1 MLKQDSR
8 YQRSPIFHLFICV
21 VLLFMSFFSVLCIT
35 ADALIRITDDWRYA
49 KGNEI
54 EQAEHGTDWYLPDY
68 EDASWPQAS
77 GGFVGGATA
86 LQQATRLRDFGLE
99 HDAVCFRTT
108 FEVADPAAIHDLVLR
123 LQFKHG
129 IILWLNGQPILNVGF
144 GNEPASETGLSTQA
158 LQRPDNVFELLTLND
173 AIPFLQQGT
182 NTLAA
187 QVHRSAAQ
195 NAFAFVLELSANFS
209 RQAMVHH
216 VSPTQA
222 LISWQTPRPTSGQ
235 VHYGLVRGN
244 LQHSVTYEPL
254 TNEPEVMLESLQ
266 PGCTYHY
273 QVSAETSTGVVRS
286 ALASF
291 STPDDEDTSLRF
303 SLLGDSGGGSAVQY
317 RLAEQIR
324 LTASD
329 LVMHTG
335 DMVYPSLVPELVD
348 LRYYSIYGP
357 HMRSVPY
364 YVATGN
370 HDVDRGRS
378 IPSELFHRPTND
390 TSAEE
395 HAAART
401 FPESYYT
408 VRHGPA
414 QFFVLLAPFFYQ
426 YALTE
431 NNPQHLWL
439 KKVLRASTSPW
450 KFIVLHH
457 PIRTSSLHRFDDYN
471 RNSKRD
477 AEELRDLLM
486 PLMKEHGV
494 QMIFSGHD
502 HVYERFQ
509 PVDGTVNIITAGGGG
524 SLYPLREYDVLSTRF
539 LSQYHFVHVDIE
551 GNTCRVDAIDDAGHV
566 FDSFV
571 MQRDA
576 VPVSSHASVWHSPL
590 VEEGG
595 AGDADGNLLNQRFDF
610 IGAPLVASMGRYSH
624 AGTVRIHND
633 ADHLY
638 LGFESLALP
647 DDGALILFMG
657 QANMQQVDDVTDLAF
672 LDHLEFEDWQPQLIG
687 VLGDE
692 FADGTYP
699 SFDRSRRGSLGP
711 QGVFHAGETLTPVQ
725 GARIQQYNL
734 SPQAYTPS
742 LKNTHLSEQNA
753 NFVEIA
759 IPWESV
765 PAWNPNEPLRLSV
778 LSGRQP
784 SSDRGVLWSFDHSLI
799 GGRLSESD
807 PNRINLQ
814 GVLVE
819 MAKGADTDGDGLS
832 DPEEASLMTD
842 ASELDTDGDGLPD
855 GWEVMHTLSPLRD
868 ALSDGSEG
876 DPDHDGHS
884 NLDEWLANTHP
895 RDSKSRL
902 SLRAEI
908 VEAGVIQIQWQGMPG
923 VTYELQSSF
932 SPKGPYEAIT
942 PIETFSSNEKNPH
955 MEKHHLSVS
964 NKGNLFFRVMARR
977 KGD

>member
-1 MLKQDSR
+1 
-8 YQRSPIFHLFICV
+8 
-21 VLLFMSFFSVLCIT
+21 MSFFSVLCIT

-54 EQAEHGTDWYLPDY
+54 EQAELGTDWYLPDY
-68 EDASWPQAS
+68 EDASWRQAN

-144 GNEPASETGLSTQA
+144 GNEPASEVRLSTQA

-173 AIPFLQQGT
+173 AIAFLQQGT

-244 LQHSVTYEPL
+244 LQHSVAYEPL

-273 QVSAETSTGVVRS
+273 QVSAKTSTGIVRS

-414 QFFVLLAPFFYQ
+414 QFFVLLAPFFHQ

-439 KKVLRASTSPW
+439 KKVLRASISPW

-471 RNSKRD
+471 RNFKRD

-486 PLMKEHGV
+486 PLMKEHSV

-551 GNTCRVDAIDDAGHV
+551 GNTCRLDAIDDAGHV

-657 QANMQQVDDVTDLAF
+657 QANMQQVDAVTDLAF
-672 LDHLEFEDWQPQLIG
+672 LDYLEFEDWQPQLIG

-759 IPWESV
+759 IPWASV

-902 SLRAEI
+902 SLRVEI
-908 VEAGVIQIQWQGMPG
+908 VEAGEIRLIWQSMPG

-942 PIETFSSNEKNPH
+942 PIETFSSNEKKPH
-955 MEKHHLSVS
+955 MEKHHLTVS

>member
-1 MLKQDSR
+1 
-8 YQRSPIFHLFICV
+8 
-21 VLLFMSFFSVLCIT
+21 MSFFSVLCIT

-54 EQAEHGTDWYLPDY
+54 LQAEHGVDWYLPDY
-68 EDASWPQAS
+68 PDTHWPQAS
-77 GGFVGGATA
+77 GGFVGGANA
-86 LQQATRLRDFGLE
+86 LQQATRLGDFGLD

-144 GNEPASETGLSTQA
+144 GNEPASETGLSAQA
-158 LQRPDNVFELLTLND
+158 LQRPDNVFELLTLNE
-173 AIPFLQQGT
+173 AIEFLRQGT

-244 LQHSVTYEPL
+244 LQHSVNYEPL

-273 QVSAETSTGVVRS
+273 QVSAKTSTGTVRS

-370 HDVDRGRS
+370 HDLDRGRS
-378 IPSELFHRPTND
+378 MPSELFHRPTND
-390 TSAEE
+390 TSAAE

-414 QFFVLLAPFFYQ
+414 QFFVLLAPFFNQ

-471 RNSKRD
+471 RNLKRD
-477 AEELRDLLM
+477 ADELRDLLM

-524 SLYPLREYDVLSTRF
+524 SLYPLREYDVLSARF

-551 GNTCRVDAIDDAGHV
+551 GLTCRVDAIDDAGHV

-571 MQRDA
+571 MQRDV

-610 IGAPLVASMGRYSH
+610 NGAPLVASMGRYSH
-624 AGTVRIHND
+624 AGTVRVHND

-647 DDGALILFMG
+647 DDGAVILFMG
-657 QANMQQVDDVTDLAF
+657 QANTQHVDGATGLAF

-699 SFDRSRRGSLGP
+699 AFDRSRSGFMGP

-784 SSDRGVLWSFDHSLI
+784 SSDRGAFWSFDHSLI
-799 GGRLSESD
+799 GGRHSQSD
-807 PNRINLQ
+807 PNRIILP
-814 GVLVE
+814 GLVLE
-819 MAKGADTDGDGLS
+819 MAKGPDSDGDGLS
-832 DPEEASLMTD
+832 DPEEASLETN
-842 ASELDTDGDGLPD
+842 SNELDTDGDGLPD
-855 GWEVMHTLSPLRD
+855 GWEVTHALSPLRD
-868 ALSDGSEG
+868 SLSDGSEG

-895 RDSKSRL
+895 RDPKSRL

-908 VEAGVIQIQWQGMPG
+908 VEPGVIQIQWQGMPG

-932 SPKGPYEAIT
+932 SPQGPYASIQT
-942 PIETFSSNEKNPH
+942 PETPKNKTNRPYLL
-955 MEKHHLSVS
+955 KLHLDAFQ
-964 NKGNLFFRVMARR
+964 NGARFFRIDARR
-977 KGD
+977 VAD

>member
-1 MLKQDSR
+1 MHNQGHRFQIPLHGETSR
-8 YQRSPIFHLFICV
+8 SLLCLLLMMFLIHGV
-21 VLLFMSFFSVLCIT
+21 V

-86 LQQATRLRDFGLE
+86 LQQATRLGDFGVGD
-99 HDAVCFRTT
+99 DAVCFRTT

-158 LQRPDNVFELLTLND
+158 VQRPDNVFELLTLND
-173 AIPFLQQGT
+173 AIGFLQQGT

-187 QVHRSAAQ
+187 QVHRSATQ

-222 LISWQTPRPTSGQ
+222 LISWQTPSSTSGQ
-235 VHYGLVRGN
+235 VHYGLVPGK
-244 LQHSVTYEPL
+244 LHHSVAYEPL

-273 QVSAETSTGVVRS
+273 QVSAKTSTGTVRS

-291 STPDDEDTSLRF
+291 STPDHEDTSLRF

-329 LVMHTG
+329 LVVHTG

-357 HMRSVPY
+357 HMRSIPY

-370 HDVDRGRS
+370 HDVDRGHA
-378 IPSELFHRPTND
+378 IPSELFHRPIND

-471 RNSKRD
+471 RNFKRD

-610 IGAPLVASMGRYSH
+610 IGAPLVASMGEYSH
-624 AGTVRIHND
+624 AGSVRIHND

-647 DDGALILFMG
+647 DDGAVILFMG
-657 QANMQQVDDVTDLAF
+657 QANTQHVDGAAGLAF

-692 FADGTYP
+692 FADWTFP
-699 SFDRSRRGSLGP
+699 SFDRSRSGSMGP

-778 LSGRQP
+778 ISGRQP
-784 SSDRGVLWSFDHSLI
+784 SSDRGAFWSFDHSLI
-799 GGRLSESD
+799 GGRPSESD
-807 PNRINLQ
+807 PNRFILP
-814 GVLVE
+814 GVLLE
-819 MAKGADTDGDGLS
+819 MAKGPDSDGDGLS
-832 DPEEASLMTD
+832 DPEEASLETNS
-842 ASELDTDGDGLPD
+842 SELDTDGDGLPD
-855 GWEVMHTLSPLRD
+855 GWEVMHALSPLRD

-884 NLDEWLANTHP
+884 NLDEWLANTNP
-895 RDSKSRL
+895 LDPDSRL
-902 SLRAEI
+902 LLKASFLEP
-908 VEAGVIQIQWQGMPG
+908 GVIRLIWQSMPG

-942 PIETFSSNEKNPH
+942 PVETFSSNEKNPH

-977 KGD
+977 KAD